1 MAVNPKDE
9 ARYQAARQQVAASP
23 DDLAILR
30 NFAVAAKA
38 VDRRFEAVE
47 ALQSSYK
54 RRPTPELY
62 GELRSICTFPEFQSI
77 KPPAESAAGPG
88 KQAGTGADLLPRKP
102 FPLLLDQVIL
112 YPVQDG
118 LSVFILICCALL
130 VGAGNFMI
138 QQAGFVGYAAAVI
151 LLGIAF
157 GYFWSVMAASGMGE
171 KRTRGWPD
179 FTDPSEFGSAVGQ
192 YFMVTLVCFGPALVV
207 FFYSIV
213 QHHEDPR
220 MSHILGAIALGFLG
234 VLYYP
239 MALMLAGFTHDTW
252 QLFNLPTAIRSIAK
266 IPVDYAIC
274 LAFFVGIY
282 VVVVMLEWFLGSVA
296 VKAPLPLWI
305 LLMIFIRVIDTYLVI
320 AQMRTAGLL
329 FYAREKDLGWFQ

>member
-9 ARYQAARQQVAASP
+9 ARYQAARQQLAASP

-30 NFAVAAKA
+30 DFSAAAKL
-38 VDRRFEAVE
+38 VDRRFEAVD
-47 ALQSSYK
+47 ALKASYK

-62 GELRSICTFPEFQSI
+62 GELRAICTYPEFQAI
-77 KPPAESAAGPG
+77 QAPAESAAGAG
-88 KQAGTGADLLPRKP
+88 KQAATGAELLPRKP

-138 QQAGFVGYAAAVI
+138 QQAGIIGFAAAVI

-179 FTDPSEFGSAVGQ
+179 FADPGEFGTAVGQ
-192 YFMVTLVCFGPALVV
+192 YLMVFVACYGPAVLMLFYPVL
-207 FFYSIV
+207 FF
-213 QHHEDPR
+213 HELPT
-220 MSHILGAIALGFLG
+220 MVNVLGAIALAFLG
-234 VLYYP
+234 ALYYP

-252 QLFNLPTAIRSIAK
+252 QLFNFPTAIRSIAR
-266 IPVDYAIC
+266 IPGDYLIC
-274 LAFFVGIY
+274 LGFFLGTYIL
-282 VVVVMLEWFLGSVA
+282 VVVLEFLLGAVA
-296 VKAPLPLWI
+296 ARAPLPLWI
-305 LLMIFIRVIDTYLVI
+305 VLMILIRVMDTYLIIV
-320 AQMRTAGLL
+320 QMRTVGLL
-329 FYAREKDLGWFQ
+329 FYSREKDLGWFQ